1 MAHLSPVLKVK
12 VDELFLRWLSM
23 PETQRILRNDLNKLI
38 QGRPLSPRQ
47 LSHSGSPNSIGGA
60 TRPISPPA
68 PPTSSPSQLLRS
80 PRSPRER
87 CSRRPGSKSPPRS
100 PLLENNEG
108 TKYPMKDKQLVLNN
122 VRIFAGCAAQLAPF
136 YFPLGKPEDS
146 AKCEVTLEKVAR
158 IFKLYKHGIPKE
170 EFGAVVKA
178 CGLPLYWRE
187 PLFSTAGGH
196 KQGSVTL
203 PMFNVMWKSLTSK
216 CHDNASRFV
225 RLLSA
230 KHSHNYLESDDFI
243 PLLQDIVETHPGLEF
258 LRDAPDFHSRYI
270 HTVIARIFYCVNS
283 SWTGRI
289 TIPELRN
296 SNFLDVLA
304 VLEEEED
311 INEIVDYFSYEHFY
325 VIYCKFWELDT
336 DHDLLIDEND
346 LMRHNNH
353 ALSSKIVK
361 RLFSGCVTRGPS
373 YMDGKMTYPEFVWFL
388 LSEEDKKHP
397 RSIEYWF
404 RCMDLDGDGV
414 LSMYEL
420 EYFYS
425 EQVSKMEVLGIETM
439 VFEDCLCQMLDMVKP
454 KSPGCISL
462 RDLKNCKL
470 AYIFFNTFFNLDK
483 YLEFEQRDPF
493 AAVRDLQDSDS
504 NERSDWER
512 YAQEEYD
519 LLVAEEGANEQTEGL
534 YEDDFDEDEDL
545 PEGDIMAL
553 KGLENDDELDSNKNK
568 PWTMVTGID
577 DDIDDND
584 DDDDDDDFY

>member
-1 MAHLSPVLKVK
+1 MTHLSPILKVK

-23 PETQRILRNDLNKLI
+23 PDTQRVLKTDLNKLI

-47 LSHSGSPNSIGGA
+47 LSLSSVSNTVGG

-68 PPTSSPSQLLRS
+68 PPTSSPSQVLRS

-87 CSRRPGSKSPPRS
+87 SSRRPGSKSPPRS
-100 PLLENNEG
+100 PRLENHEA
-108 TKYPMKDKQLVLNN
+108 TKYLMKDKSLVLNN
-122 VRIFAGCAAQLAPF
+122 VRIFPGCAASLPQF
-136 YFPLGKPEDS
+136 YFPLGRPEDS
-146 AKCEVTLEKVAR
+146 TVCENALDKVKK
-158 IFKLYKHGIPKE
+158 IFQLSEEGLSKE
-170 EFGAVVKA
+170 EFGAVAKA
-178 CGLPLYWRE
+178 CGLSFYWRE
-187 PLFSTAGGH
+187 PLFSAAGGH
-196 KQGSVTL
+196 KTGYVTL
-203 PMFNVMWKSLTSK
+203 SMFTALWKSVTSK
-216 CHDNASRFV
+216 CHDNASRFI
-225 RLLSA
+225 RLLSTT
-230 KHSHNYLESDDFI
+230 HCQDYVESDDFV

-258 LRDAPDFHSRYI
+258 LREAPDFHSRYI

-296 SNFLDVLA
+296 SNFLEVLA
-304 VLEEEED
+304 SLEEEED
-311 INEIVDYFSYEHFY
+311 INEILDYFSYEHFY
-325 VIYCKFWELDT
+325 VIYCKFWELDS

-353 ALSSKIVK
+353 ALSSRIIK
-361 RLFSGCVTRGPS
+361 RLFSGCVTRGPT
-373 YMDGKMTYPEFVWFL
+373 YIDGKMSYPDFVWFL

-404 RCMDLDGDGV
+404 RCMDVDGDGV

-420 EYFYS
+420 EYFYT
-425 EQVSKMEVLGIETM
+425 EQVSKMDALGIETM
-439 VFEDCLCQMLDMVKP
+439 VFQDCLCQMLDMVKP
-454 KSPGCISL
+454 KVPGCIKLS
-462 RDLKNCKL
+462 DLKNCKM

-483 YLEFEQRDPF
+483 YLEYEQRDPF
-493 AAVRDLQDSDS
+493 AAARDLQES
-504 NERSDWER
+504 EGTEPSDWER

-545 PEGDIMAL
+545 AEDDIMAL
-553 KGLENDDELDSNKNK
+553 KGLDNDEDNANNSK

-577 DDIDDND
+577 DDD
-584 DDDDDDDFY
+584 DDDDDDDNDDDFY

>member
-1 MAHLSPVLKVK
+1 MTHLSPILKVK

-23 PETQRILRNDLNKLI
+23 PDTQRILRNDLNKLI

-47 LSHSGSPNSIGGA
+47 LSPVQNTIGGA
-60 TRPISPPA
+60 RPISPPA
-68 PPTSSPSQLLRS
+68 PPTSSPTQLLRS

-87 CSRRPGSKSPPRS
+87 TSRKTSSKSPPRS
-100 PLLENNEG
+100 PRLENHDG
-108 TKYPMKDKQLVLNN
+108 TKNQMKDKTLVLNN
-122 VRIFAGCAAQLAPF
+122 VRIVPGCAAKLPQF
-136 YFPLGKPEDS
+136 YFPLGKPDDS
-146 AKCEVTLEKVAR
+146 NSALYDDKLSEVTKVFQR
-158 IFKLYKHGIPKE
+158 FDGSVPNG
-170 EFGAVVKA
+170 EFGAVAKA

-187 PLFSTAGGH
+187 PLFATAGGH
-196 KQGSVTL
+196 KHGFVTL
-203 PMFNVMWKSLTSK
+203 PMFTVMWKSLTSQY
-216 CHDNASRFV
+216 HDNASRFV
-225 RLLSA
+225 RLLST
-230 KHSHNYLESDDFI
+230 KHSSEYLEADDFI

-258 LRDAPDFHSRYI
+258 LREAADFHSRYV
-270 HTVIARIFYCVNS
+270 HTVIARIFYYVNS

-296 SNFLDVLA
+296 SNFLEVLA
-304 VLEEEED
+304 SLEDEED

-336 DHDLLIDEND
+336 DHDLLIDEKD

-353 ALSSKIVK
+353 ALSSRIVK
-361 RLFSGCVTRGPS
+361 RLFSGCVTRGPT
-373 YMDGKMTYPEFVWFL
+373 YIDGKMTYPEFVWFL

-404 RCMDLDGDGV
+404 RCMDMDGDGI

-425 EQVSKMEVLGIETM
+425 EQVSKMEALGIETM
-439 VFEDCLCQMLDMVKP
+439 VFEDCLCQILDMVKP
-454 KSPGCISL
+454 KVEGCIKLS
-462 RDLKNCKL
+462 DLKNCKL

-483 YLEFEQRDPF
+483 YLEHEQRDPF
-493 AAVRDLQDSDS
+493 AAARDFQDTDGPQPT
-504 NERSDWER
+504 DWER

-519 LLVAEEGANEQTEGL
+519 LLVAEEGANEPTEGL

-545 PEGDIMAL
+545 AESDIMAL
-553 KGLENDDELDSNKNK
+553 KGLEKDVNEENDRGSKK

-577 DDIDDND
+577 GDID

>member
-1 MAHLSPVLKVK
+1 MTHLSPILKVK

-23 PETQRILRNDLNKLI
+23 PDTQRVLKTDLNKLI

-47 LSHSGSPNSIGGA
+47 LSLSSVSNTIGG

-68 PPTSSPSQLLRS
+68 PPTSSPSQVLRS

-87 CSRRPGSKSPPRS
+87 SSRRPGSKSPPRS
-100 PLLENNEG
+100 PRLENHEA
-108 TKYPMKDKQLVLNN
+108 TKYLMKDKSLVLNN
-122 VRIFAGCAAQLAPF
+122 VRIFPGCAASLPQF
-136 YFPLGKPEDS
+136 YFPLGRPEDS
-146 AKCEVTLEKVAR
+146 TVCENALDKVKK
-158 IFKLYKHGIPKE
+158 IFQLSEEGLSKE
-170 EFGAVVKA
+170 EFGAVAKA
-178 CGLPLYWRE
+178 CGLSFYWRE
-187 PLFSTAGGH
+187 PLFSAAGGH
-196 KQGSVTL
+196 KTGYVTL
-203 PMFNVMWKSLTSK
+203 SMFTALWKSVTSK
-216 CHDNASRFV
+216 CHDNASRFI
-225 RLLSA
+225 RLLSTT
-230 KHSHNYLESDDFI
+230 HCQDYVESDDFV

-258 LRDAPDFHSRYI
+258 LREAPDFHSRYI

-296 SNFLDVLA
+296 SNFLEVLA
-304 VLEEEED
+304 SLEEEED
-311 INEIVDYFSYEHFY
+311 INEILDYFSYEHFY
-325 VIYCKFWELDT
+325 VIYCKFWELDS

-353 ALSSKIVK
+353 ALSSRIIK
-361 RLFSGCVTRGPS
+361 RLFSGCVTRGPT
-373 YMDGKMTYPEFVWFL
+373 YIDGKMSYPDFVWFL

-404 RCMDLDGDGV
+404 RCMDVDGDGV

-420 EYFYS
+420 EYFYT
-425 EQVSKMEVLGIETM
+425 EQVSKMDALGIETM
-439 VFEDCLCQMLDMVKP
+439 VFQDCLCQMLDMVKP
-454 KSPGCISL
+454 KVPGCIKLS
-462 RDLKNCKL
+462 DLKNCKM

-483 YLEFEQRDPF
+483 YLEYEQRDPF
-493 AAVRDLQDSDS
+493 AAARDLQES
-504 NERSDWER
+504 EGTEPSDWER

-545 PEGDIMAL
+545 AEDDIMAL
-553 KGLENDDELDSNKNK
+553 KGLDNDEDNANNSK

-577 DDIDDND
+577 DDD
-584 DDDDDDDFY
+584 DDDDDDDNDDDFY